1 MTLYYFMMRAW
12 ILIGDSEFML
22 RLPSM
27 VFGVLTVLAIYVVA
41 ARLFSQL
48 TGLIA
53 ATLLSVHGFHVAFSQ
68 IARSYSL
75 LLFLLLLTMY
85 LLVSAMESQSTR
97 DWAFR
102 LRYVFTLTSLRSWSW
117 RPSRFPLSSP
127 IRSRSNARKSFSSP
141 FCLNISLPPWLCLYC
156 FTTRTSSTFKL
167 RRGPT

>member
-12 ILIGDSEFML
+12 IHIGDSEFML

-53 ATLLSVHGFHVAFSQ
+53 ATALSVHGFHIAFSQ
-68 IARSYSL
+68 IARSYSF

-102 LRYVFTLTSLRSWSW
+102 LCLRSHLCAPGPGGL
-117 RPSRFPLSSP
+117 RGFHCPRQAVPGRTP
-127 IRSRSNARKSFSSP
+127 ENP
-141 FCLNISLPPWLCLYC
+141 F
-156 FTTRTSSTFKL
+156 
-167 RRGPT
+167 RRHSV